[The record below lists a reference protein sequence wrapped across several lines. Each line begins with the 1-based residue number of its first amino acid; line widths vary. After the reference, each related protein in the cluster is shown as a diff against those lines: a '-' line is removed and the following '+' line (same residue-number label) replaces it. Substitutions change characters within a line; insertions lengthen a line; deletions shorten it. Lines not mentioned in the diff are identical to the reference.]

1 MGSQAIQGVFT
12 GMAAGATGPVGLI
25 EMNINVGIYYISE
38 YNKELGTQ
46 ATRANIAYGAKDD
59 VVGSMTAAE
68 TARESKV
75 TADAT
80 RNAAQSSQKVMDG
93 YQNTVK
99 TAGKTAS
106 KPGRGQT
113 AAQLEQSKAQKAFN
127 IEQGK
132 HGALEKRAS
141 QAAKTHENSIS
152 ARNAA
157 FKKLANGLA
166 LNFATAMLNSQ
177 IDGYSDSQETHN
189 IDAASKRVIAEN
201 DSDQND
207 EDLNKN
213 FMGIV
218 ANQT

>member
-1 MGSQAIQGVFT
+1 
-12 GMAAGATGPVGLI
+12 
-25 EMNINVGIYYISE
+25 
-38 YNKELGTQ
+38 
-46 ATRANIAYGAKDD
+46 
-59 VVGSMTAAE
+59 
-68 TARESKV
+68 
-75 TADAT
+75 
-80 RNAAQSSQKVMDG
+80 MDG

-132 HGALEKRAS
+132 HGTLEKRVS
-141 QAAKTHENSIS
+141 QAAKTHENSVS